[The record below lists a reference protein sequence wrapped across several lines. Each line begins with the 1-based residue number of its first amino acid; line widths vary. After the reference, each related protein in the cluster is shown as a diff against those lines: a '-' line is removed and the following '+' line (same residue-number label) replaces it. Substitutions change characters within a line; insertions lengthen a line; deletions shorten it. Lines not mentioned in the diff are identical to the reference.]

1 MSSPHMYDQAFPCA
15 DDIKKLSQGLIK
27 ASQPQSTTTKELL
40 DFSEEGSVPDL
51 SDLNSPELSFDL
63 QVIIGPDGGQHP
75 GSNLDESSSLFSDI
89 LSEQNHLQQQKR
101 VPPFNGGGVNN
112 LLLHHQQ
119 QQLTGVHPFG
129 RYPMP
134 QQSTLGTDQYGAEAG
149 LAIKREPIDHVDL
162 SSCSQRS
169 SYTNGSS
176 IYSYPAIT
184 ERQAG
189 ASLGTPAP
197 VLGGYLPAI
206 GRSSLPAA
214 APTSVHHN
222 GGGPLKT
229 VAQNSQNNHSNHS
242 HSSSH
247 SSKHHH
253 KSKKNVDKSS
263 DEYRRRRERNN
274 IAVRKSRE
282 KAKLRSRETER
293 KVSELVRE
301 NDSLRKRVELLS
313 RELSVL
319 KNVLTN
325 AGLPPDSIES
335 ELAKNMH
342 LDSFHGL
349 QHM

>member
-15 DDIKKLSQGLIK
+15 DDLKKLSQGLIK
-27 ASQPQSTTTKELL
+27 ASQPSTTKELL
-40 DFSEEGSVPDL
+40 DFSEGSVPDL

-63 QVIIGPDGGQHP
+63 QVIIGPDSGHP

-89 LSEQNHLQQQKR
+89 LTEQNHLHQQKR

-112 LLLHHQQ
+112 LLQHQQ

-134 QQSTLGTDQYGAEAG
+134 QQSALGTDQYGAEAA

-189 ASLGTPAP
+189 ASLGAAP
-197 VLGGYLPAI
+197 VLGGYLPI
-206 GRSSLPAA
+206 SRPSLPSA
-214 APTSVHHN
+214 APNTTHHN

-229 VAQNSQNNHSNHS
+229 VAQNSQN
-242 HSSSH
+242 H
-247 SSKHHH
+247 SSKH
-253 KSKKNVDKSS
+253 KKKNVDKSS

-301 NDSLRKRVELLS
+301 NDCLRKRVELLS

-319 KNVLTN
+319 KNVLVN
-325 AGLPPDSIES
+325 AGLPPDSIDS
-335 ELAKNMH
+335 EMAKNMH

-349 QHM
+349 QNM